1 MKNYE
6 KLFRDAI
13 NDMNPKDVAS
23 FILALFDVAN
33 RDALQRDIL
42 SKVKLEKKKEVLPRM

>member
-6 KLFRDAI
+6 KLFREAI
-13 NDMNPKDVAS
+13 DGTEQKDVAS
-23 FILALFDVAN
+23 FVLSLFDVAN

-42 SKVKLEKKKEVLPRM
+42 SKVKSEKKKEVLPRM